1 MKYVHPFELGI
12 KGYDITVSLMFSEL
26 GWSHVNDS
34 QGSTIF
40 PIPIIDVI
48 IIAIVLSALDFS
60 MIDFKGKSLGL
71 SIISLINQTYL
82 YFGHDMIIEDV
93 LMGDF

>member
-1 MKYVHPFELGI
+1 M
-12 KGYDITVSLMFSEL
+12 
-26 GWSHVNDS
+26 NDS